1 MATGNVKLNH
11 SGVAALLKSA
21 AIRAVLEAPAR
32 AALARMQASAPVKS
46 GAYRGSLRIWD
57 DTTDR
62 AVKRV
67 GSDLDYA
74 AAVEANTGN
83 MARSL

>member
-1 MATGNVKLNH
+1 MPRLIKLNRR
-11 SGVAALLKSA
+11 GMAAMLKSA
-21 AIRAVLEAPAR
+21 GVRATLERPAEK
-32 AALARMQASAPVKS
+32 ALAKMRAGAPVAS
-46 GAYRGSLRIWD
+46 GEYKASLHIWD

-67 GSDLDYA
+67 GSDVAYA
-74 AAVEANTGN
+74 MVVEANTGN